1 MATVGEA
8 VKENGKGEA
17 QDEDLWSAILNDVA
31 ASSSRN
37 RPQLTKTLLVLGDV
51 SSGKSTLID
60 RLCQISKS
68 HPIGGKFPLSGCS
81 LEYRFIDVQ
90 DEDTD
95 DFLDRMGVW
104 ILDGVVWHS
113 QLLSFVMKRDTL
125 RHTMV
130 MIVVDLSQPWNVM
143 DSLERW
149 AEVVQKHINSLQV
162 PSQDLKEMEEDMVK
176 QFQAYADPEEPAIS
190 TSSEEEG
197 VVLPLGDTTL
207 THNLGLP
214 VVVVCCKSDRIAE
227 LEKIHSYR
235 DEHWD
240 YIQQAVRKFC
250 LNYGAALFYASTK
263 DDKNVSLLHKY
274 LVHRAYGL
282 PFKEAACVV
291 DKDSIFIPSG
301 WDTEKK
307 ISILYDHMKDIKPN
321 APYQSVIMPPK
332 TTSADSEVG
341 IVMAEDDQVYL
352 LTQQAHMVRSPKTG
366 ATPTTGAAQPKHPS
380 TTPTRT
386 GAKPEAG
393 EGKQSGET
401 VLANFFNS
409 LLSKKQAGGG
419 KSGGRTAASAELD
432 KLQSRR

>member
-1 MATVGEA
+1 MIEVPIPS
-8 VKENGKGEA
+8 
-17 QDEDLWSAILNDVA
+17 LS
-31 ASSSRN
+31 
-37 RPQLTKTLLVLGDV
+37 LTCMYTGDV
-51 SSGKSTLID
+51 SSGKSTLVD
-60 RLCQISKS
+60 RLCQIAKS

-113 QLLSFVMKRDTL
+113 QLLPFVLKTDTL

-130 MIVVDLSQPWNVM
+130 MIVADLSQPWNVM
-143 DSLERW
+143 ESLERW
-149 AEVVQKHINSLQV
+149 AEVVQKHINSLKV
-162 PSQDLKEMEEDMVK
+162 DPQDLKEMEENMVK
-176 QFQAYADPEEPAIS
+176 QFQSYSDPEEPTIS

-214 VVVVCCKSDRIAE
+214 IIVVCCKSDGIVE
-227 LEKIHSYR
+227 LEKAHAYR
-235 DEHWD
+235 DEHLD
-240 YIQQAVRKFC
+240 FIQQAIRKFC
-250 LNYGAALFYASTK
+250 LNHGAALFYASTK
-263 DDKNVSLLHKY
+263 EDKNTALLHKY
-274 LVHRAYGL
+274 LLHRAYGL

-307 ISILYDHMKDIKPN
+307 ISILYDHMKDIKPGD
-321 APYQSVIMPPK
+321 PYQSVIIPPK
-332 TTSADSEVG
+332 TTSADSEAG
-341 IVMAEDDQVYL
+341 PTMAEDDQVYL

-366 ATPTTGAAQPKHPS
+366 GASSSAAAPAKHPS
-380 TTPTRT
+380 TTPSRPSAAATA
-386 GAKPEAG
+386 AKPEAA

-409 LLSKKQAGGG
+409 LLSKKQVGGA
-419 KSGGRTAASAELD
+419 KPGGRTAAAAELD